1 MNINRVNLIRHGELQ
16 YGNKP
21 NKIILHH
28 ADMNGS
34 IEDINQVHLND
45 GWTMIGYNYYIRKDG
60 TIWEGRPVDAIGA
73 NCYGQNASS
82 IGICFEGNFM
92 TDIMAEAQY
101 NSGVELCKYLIQQYP
116 AIKEINGH
124 KHYYNTDCP
133 GANFPLDK
141 MIASTASA
149 TVSVV
154 SSSPVATNLL
164 KLWSTG
170 SAVQDIQTKL
180 SKLGYKLTADGI
192 FGSNT
197 YNAVEH
203 FQASKAITA
212 DGIVGPQ
219 TLAALDKAI
228 VNLSDLDI
236 HTVKYLQHEINVQF
250 KIGLTED
257 NMPGPKTLAA
267 CPLVRYG
274 AQGNI
279 TRWIQTKLGISAD
292 GIFGSQ
298 TKIAMQN
305 FQARYGLTA
314 DGIVGQNTW
323 RKLLG
328 L

>member
-1 MNINRVNLIRHGELQ
+1 MNINRVNLTRHGELQ
-16 YGNKP
+16 YGNRP

-34 IEDINQVHLND
+34 VEDVNQVHLNN

-82 IGICFEGNFM
+82 ISICFEGNFM
-92 TDIMAEAQY
+92 TDTMPDVQY
-101 NSGVELCKYLIQQYP
+101 NSGVELCKYLMQQHP

-141 MIASTASA
+141 IIASAA
-149 TVSVV
+149 APVV
-154 SSSPVATNLL
+154 SSVPAPAATNLL

-180 SKLGYKLTADGI
+180 SKLGYKLTVDGI
-192 FGSNT
+192 FGPNT

-203 FQASKAITA
+203 LQASKGLTV

-228 VNLSDLDI
+228 ANLSVLDI
-236 HTVKYLQHEINVQF
+236 HTIKYLQHEVHAA
-250 KIGLTED
+250 ED
-257 NMPGPKTLAA
+257 NIPGPETLSK
-267 CPLVRYG
+267 CPLLRRG
-274 AQGNI
+274 SSGNI
-279 TRWIQTKLGISAD
+279 VKWLQTKLGINAD
-292 GIFGSQ
+292 GIFGYQ
-298 TKIAMQN
+298 TLTAVQN
-305 FQARYGLTA
+305 FQAKHGLAA
-314 DGIVGQNTW
+314 DGIVGPNTW